1 MTTDTDTDT
10 NSAAACT
17 RGGAL
22 NLGRNMNEPQEQ
34 EPAKPAREAASG
46 EVAQPAPSITAGH
59 WSMMLPFAAGGG
71 VTQLE
76 PAAEELSC
84 VLAQIKQGDR
94 THLHTALLSA
104 QLGLAQIAAI
114 WSARAKGMK
123 NPSSA
128 LEAERL
134 ALNAIR
140 EMVRIVELQAS
151 LERQAQPAPL
161 AAVQVNGGQS
171 SAGGVVVEG
180 GANG

>member
-1 MTTDTDTDT
+1 
-10 NSAAACT
+10 
-17 RGGAL
+17 
-22 NLGRNMNEPQEQ
+22 MNEPQEQ
-34 EPAKPAREAASG
+34 EPEKPACEAACG
-46 EVAQPAPSITAGH
+46 EVVQPAPSIASEH
-59 WSMMLPFAAGGG
+59 WAMLLPFAAGGG
-71 VTQLE
+71 ALHLE
-76 PAAEELSC
+76 PAAAALS
-84 VLAQIKQGDR
+84 VALEQIKRGDR

-104 QLGLAQIAAI
+104 QLGLAQIAAV
-114 WSARAKGMK
+114 WSSRAKGMK
-123 NPSSA
+123 NPTSA

-161 AAVQVNGGQS
+161 AAVQVNVGPG